1 MDWIRTFNAQETLFD
16 VGANIGALFFV
27 AAKAGFK
34 VVAFEPEPQNFSV
47 FTMNIYLNELSDLI
61 VPLNMAIS
69 DRTTIDFSDMPVF
82 GIGHAFNQFGAPPE
96 LISEPASTAAKQ
108 FVMAYTL
115 DAFLACSGAIFPH
128 PH

>member
-1 MDWIRTFNAQETLFD
+1 ML
-16 VGANIGALFFV
+16 

-69 DRTTIDFSDMPVF
+69 DRIL
-82 GIGHAFNQFGAPPE
+82 
-96 LISEPASTAAKQ
+96 LISSTCQ
-108 FVMAYTL
+108 S
-115 DAFLACSGAIFPH
+115 SGSDTRLTSSGRRQN
-128 PH
+128 